1 MRRLINIKLQI
12 VRTEEEKT
20 ACSLG
25 DSTLGETTSC
35 TGTFTDIDSCTA
47 RRRMMRCTLIGAL
60 VAAFLVAVLV
70 ERAESH
76 FTFFSPKEMRE
87 MMERGR
93 AGKKSVDLEPRSE
106 EGQFEEVAIP
116 ERSEEVGGAQG
127 KAVEIGVRLSAK
139 QLEQVAPAF
148 GEILH
153 EMLTETEKAK

>member
-1 MRRLINIKLQI
+1 MLR
-12 VRTEEEKT
+12 
-20 ACSLG
+20 CSV
-25 DSTLGETTSC
+25 
-35 TGTFTDIDSCTA
+35 
-47 RRRMMRCTLIGAL
+47 IGAL
-60 VAAFLVAVLV
+60 AVTFLVVALL

-106 EGQFEEVAIP
+106 EGQFEEEAIP
-116 ERSEEVGGAQG
+116 ERSEGVGGAQG
-127 KAVEIGVRLSAK
+127 KSVEIGVRLSAK
-139 QLEQVAPAF
+139 QLERMAPAL

>member
-1 MRRLINIKLQI
+1 
-12 VRTEEEKT
+12 
-20 ACSLG
+20 
-25 DSTLGETTSC
+25 
-35 TGTFTDIDSCTA
+35 
-47 RRRMMRCTLIGAL
+47 MRCTLIGAL
-60 VAAFLVAVLV
+60 AAAFLVAALV

-116 ERSEEVGGAQG
+116 ERSEEVGGSQG
-127 KAVEIGVRLSAK
+127 KSVEIGVRLSAK
-139 QLEQVAPAF
+139 QLDHVAPAL